1 VPKILIIDEHGALRH
16 GLRCLIEQR
25 ITDADVCEATHIL
38 EMPSLARREKSF
50 DLVLIDADALDG
62 HTRASLERTY
72 DVPAKTRVAII
83 SVAHSREEVLSCL
96 ATGYYGL
103 IDKSQLDDGIISALN
118 DILDGRVHV
127 PAWIADGAEKHP
139 EIQALSGTPHP
150 LLTPRQRSVLSLVAE
165 GLSNKQIA
173 YRLQIS
179 EGTAKIHTAALLR
192 ALGVRNRAE
201 AAAKAAAQLGW
212 FPHVHQSPT
221 LAPKAALS
229 QAPTLAPKAAL
240 NRAPSLL
247 RRRN

>member
-1 VPKILIIDEHGALRH
+1 VPKILLIDEHGALRH

-25 ITDADVCEATHIL
+25 ITDAHVYEVTHIR
-38 EMPSLARREKSF
+38 EMVSLGRREKPF
-50 DLVLIDADALDG
+50 DLILIDAGALEG

-72 DVPAKTRVAII
+72 EVPTKTRVAII

-96 ATGYYGL
+96 ATGYHGL
-103 IDKSQLDDGIISALN
+103 IDKNQLDDGIISALN

-127 PAWIADGAEKHP
+127 PAWIANGVERHS
-139 EIQALSGTPHP
+139 EIQALSGTPYP
-150 LLTPRQRSVLSLVAE
+150 LLTPRQQSVLSLVAH

-201 AAAKAAAQLGW
+201 AAAKAATLLGW
-212 FPHVHQSPT
+212 FPHVLQSPT
-221 LAPKAALS
+221 LAPKAALNQGRKKPS
-229 QAPTLAPKAAL
+229 KPAPA
-240 NRAPSLL
+240 
-247 RRRN
+247 